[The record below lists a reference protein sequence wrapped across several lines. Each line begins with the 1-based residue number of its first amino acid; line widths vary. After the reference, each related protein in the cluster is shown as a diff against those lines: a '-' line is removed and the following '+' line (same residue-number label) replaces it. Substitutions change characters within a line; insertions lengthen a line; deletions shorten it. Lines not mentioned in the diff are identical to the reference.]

1 MKKNKM
7 LIKSVNKLVDASFR
21 NGRMVESQVGRSIK
35 ILKSLPS
42 LEAIQALSEFLKGIK
57 RKEREHTLY
66 IETVSPLTSVQVEK
80 AKKIVGKKM
89 LITKVLVSVKP
100 EILGGFKLR
109 VGDEIWDSS
118 ILGKINQVKEAIANG
133 GSSQSN

>member
-7 LIKSVNKLVDASFR
+7 LIKSVNKLVDASFK

-35 ILKSLPS
+35 ILKSLPG

-89 LITKVLVSVKP
+89 LITKVLVSVRP

-118 ILGKINQVKEAIANG
+118 ILGKINQVKEAIASG

>member
-7 LIKSVNKLVDASFR
+7 LIKSVNKLVNASFK

-89 LITKVLVSVKP
+89 LITKVLVSVRP

-118 ILGKINQVKEAIANG
+118 ILGKINQVKEAIASG

>member
-7 LIKSVNKLVDASFR
+7 LIKSVNKLVDASFK
-21 NGRMVESQVGRSIK
+21 NGRMVESQVGRSIR
-35 ILKSLPS
+35 ILKSLPGF
-42 LEAIQALSEFLKGIK
+42 EAIQALSEFLKGIK

-66 IETVSPLTSVQVEK
+66 IETVSPLTSIQVEK

-89 LITKVLVSVKP
+89 LITKVLVSVRP

-118 ILGKINQVKEAIANG
+118 ISGKINQVKEAITSG

>member
-7 LIKSVNKLVDASFR
+7 LQKSIKKLVDASFK
-21 NGRMVESQVGRSIK
+21 NGRMVESQVGKSIK
-35 ILKSLPS
+35 LLKSLPS

-66 IETVSPLTSVQVEK
+66 IETVSPLTSGQVEK

-118 ILGKINQVKEAIANG
+118 ILGKINQVKEVIASG